1 MDTIASSYKETHK
14 YIGEEYDEST
24 GLSYLN
30 ARYYNGARGR
40 FISQDPKFI
49 EMNDYD
55 FLFDPQQ
62 MNSYSYGRNNPLKYI
77 DPEGEKVELVGRTV
91 VNIGKINI
99 GTHNFY
105 HITPNNPNQ
114 IISSSLHRYIL
125 SRFFIVH
132 SNSGRQRFFVV
143 Q

>member
-1 MDTIASSYKETHK
+1 MFFQNPKTFLCGFTGQEKGSRKLKRVESRRNSLRATFWLSWHSGFPHVSAFADRDAGVGHRI

-30 ARYYNGARGR
+30 ARYYDGARGR
-40 FISQDPKFI
+40 FISQDTKFI

-77 DPEGEKVELVGRTV
+77 DPEGEKVELVAKS
-91 VNIGKINI
+91 I
-99 GTHNFY
+99 
-105 HITPNNPNQ
+105 
-114 IISSSLHRYIL
+114 
-125 SRFFIVH
+125 
-132 SNSGRQRFFVV
+132 
-143 Q
+143 